1 MFMSHIDAIASLN
14 SSRALICDASLRIAL
29 RKGATCNSR
38 WNVGHEGTCSPLDQ
52 SLSYMRLRVGGMAE
66 LCDSER
72 MLQAKSMNCD
82 FDVIDE
88 CALAR
93 AMNPIHPSG
102 CSGKHTSMEGGFNA
116 VRQPE
121 RKFAA

>member
-1 MFMSHIDAIASLN
+1 MSMSHIDAIASLN
-14 SSRALICDASLRIAL
+14 SSRALICDASLRMAL
-29 RKGATCNSR
+29 RKGATCKTR
-38 WNVGHEGTCSPLDQ
+38 WNAWFEGTCLPLDQ
-52 SLSYMRLRVGGMAE
+52 SLSYMPLRVGGMAE

-72 MLQAKSMNCD
+72 MLQVKSMNCD

-93 AMNPIHPSG
+93 AMNPVRPSG
-102 CSGKHTSMEGGFNA
+102 CSAKHTSMEGGFNA

-121 RKFAA
+121 RKFA